1 MVIMRKFFVF
11 AVLVLASVTAFA
23 QSFSKEEQALIDLSN
38 QKWAWMA
45 EKNADKLAELF
56 HDNAMFVHMG
66 GSWGKQQEVDVIR
79 GGMIWYK
86 HADIHSQE
94 VKFADKNTGT
104 VYSNIHLTS
113 EVGGHEVRFPL
124 MVSEVYVR
132 QKKDWKLSS
141 LIFTKLL
148 EPEQPKVPVLSLNN
162 GARMPQ
168 FGIGTF
174 GIPDNET
181 AADAVSFALQ
191 SGYRHID
198 TAHSY
203 FDEEGVGEGIRRS
216 GVLRSEI
223 WLTSKLWPSDYTDT
237 SADEAI
243 NRMLKRLGTDYVD
256 LLYIHQPVGD
266 IKAAY
271 EAMIRAYKA
280 GKVRALGI
288 SNFDYDAPEV
298 QAAFRWIVDSAEVRP
313 QVMQIECHPYAQRVE
328 MRKVLAEKGIQLE
341 CWFPLGGAMSQG
353 ALFKEPVLQQI
364 AKAHGKTPAQ
374 VIIRWHLQ
382 EGFSVIPGS
391 TKHNHITEN
400 ISTMDFA
407 LSQAEMDAIRALNKE
422 QRFYNATFEQTK
434 MFIEGRK
441 MKD

>member
-11 AVLVLASVTAFA
+11 AVLVLASVTVFA

-66 GSWGKQQEVDVIR
+66 GSWGKQQEVDIIR

-86 HADIHSQE
+86 KADIHSQE

-113 EVGGHEVRFPL
+113 EVGGHEVRFPF

-132 QKKDWKLSS
+132 QSKDWKLSS

-243 NRMLKRLGTDYVD
+243 DRMLKRLGTDYVD

-374 VIIRWHLQ
+374 VIIRWHIQ

-391 TKHNHITEN
+391 TKHNHIIEN

-407 LSQAEMDAIRALNKE
+407 LSQSEMDAIRALNKE
-422 QRFYNATFEQTK
+422 QRFYNATFKQTK

>member
-11 AVLVLASVTAFA
+11 AVLVLASVTVFA

-66 GSWGKQQEVDVIR
+66 GSWGKQQEVDIIR

-86 HADIHSQE
+86 KADIHSQE

-113 EVGGHEVRFPL
+113 EVGGHEVRFPF

-132 QKKDWKLSS
+132 QSKDWKLSS

-243 NRMLKRLGTDYVD
+243 DRMLKRLGTDYVD

-374 VIIRWHLQ
+374 VIIRWHIQ

-391 TKHNHITEN
+391 TKHNHIIEN

-407 LSQAEMDAIRALNKE
+407 LSQSEMDAIRALNKE

>member
-1 MVIMRKFFVF
+1 M
-11 AVLVLASVTAFA
+11 
-23 QSFSKEEQALIDLSN
+23 
-38 QKWAWMA
+38 
-45 EKNADKLAELF
+45 
-56 HDNAMFVHMG
+56 
-66 GSWGKQQEVDVIR
+66 
-79 GGMIWYK
+79 
-86 HADIHSQE
+86 
-94 VKFADKNTGT
+94 
-104 VYSNIHLTS
+104 
-113 EVGGHEVRFPL
+113 
-124 MVSEVYVR
+124 
-132 QKKDWKLSS
+132 
-141 LIFTKLL
+141 
-148 EPEQPKVPVLSLNN
+148 
-162 GARMPQ
+162 
-168 FGIGTF
+168 
-174 GIPDNET
+174 
-181 AADAVSFALQ
+181 
-191 SGYRHID
+191 
-198 TAHSY
+198 
-203 FDEEGVGEGIRRS
+203 GEGIRRS

-243 NRMLKRLGTDYVD
+243 DRMLKRLGTDYVD

-407 LSQAEMDAIRALNKE
+407 LSQAEMDAIRALNKG